1 MYDSRP
7 VAAEPMARI
16 VRPLAARTAPVPGGT
31 VLPPAPHTGPAA
43 RAARA
48 SSDDDLIWG

>member
-16 VRPLAARTAPVPGGT
+16 VLLLAARTAAA
-31 VLPPAPHTGPAA
+31 PAGPEV
-43 RAARA
+43 REVG
-48 SSDDDLIWG
+48 SPSDDDLIWG